1 MADEAVAALIRT
13 HVQRYIAID
22 ILDVYK
28 LLHQGVFGPG
38 HAVENLKAARER
50 LEKECEKLAPAAD
63 EILVESVHPAGQI
76 VRIHLRP
83 YLAAQG
89 NLKKLLEAFARSS
102 RTPMGSL
109 SQMAAWWAVFQA
121 MTEPGNPLANRFTA
135 RTVSLVGRTRAAE
148 SWPAS
153 QHSPPYDR
161 THKPAYRVLTF
172 SDAQDVLNSQRISYT
187 LA

>member
-1 MADEAVAALIRT
+1 MADEAVAALIRA

-38 HAVENLKAARER
+38 HAVSNLKAAKER
-50 LEKECEKLAPAAD
+50 LEKECEKLAPAPD
-63 EILVESVHPAGQI
+63 ELLVESVHPAGQI

-83 YLAAQG
+83 YLAVQG
-89 NLKKLLEAFARSS
+89 SLKKLLEAFMRSS
-102 RTPMGSL
+102 RNPMGSL
-109 SQMAAWWAVFQA
+109 TQMAAWWATFQT
-121 MTEPGNPLANRFTA
+121 MSEQGGVLANRFNA
-135 RTVSLVGRTRAAE
+135 RTVSLVGRARSAE

-161 THKPAYRVLTF
+161 THKPAYRVMTLA
-172 SDAQDVLNSQRISYT
+172 DAQETLDSQRIPYT
-187 LA
+187 VS